1 MTEHLDVAI
10 VGAGISGISAAWHL
24 QDRCPTKRYAILE
37 SRNNLG
43 GTWDLFTYPGIRSD
57 SDMFTL
63 GFRFM
68 PWTSE
73 KAIADGPSI
82 MAYLKETAAEFG
94 IDKHI
99 RYRHKVVAADWSD
112 DDGKWILRV
121 DRDGENVEITCS
133 FLFVCSGYYNYD
145 EGYSPEFEGANDF
158 EGAIVHP
165 QHWPEDLDYQGKK
178 IVVIGSGATAVT
190 LIPAL
195 ANSGAG
201 HVTMLQRSP
210 SYIGSLPDV
219 DPFTVRMNKTLPA
232 KPAYVVNRWKS
243 ILFQFAQYRASRRFP
258 NYMRKALMT
267 MAQRRLPEGYDV
279 EKHFGPRYKP
289 WDERLCLAPNGDL
302 FRTIREGK
310 ADVVTDTID
319 RFTKTGIRLTSGE
332 ELAADIIIT
341 ATGLNLR
348 LFGGAAVLRNG
359 VPVDLTKEMTYKG
372 MMLSGLPNMAFTIG
386 YTNASWTLKADLV
399 SEFACRVLNHMDA
412 NGYDTVVAEHPGDSV
427 EERPLMDFTPGYVLR
442 ALDSLPKS
450 GSRVP
455 WRLKQNYL
463 LDLRL
468 IRHGK
473 VDDSAL
479 HFSKQTAAVNA
490 ATA

>member
-1 MTEHLDVAI
+1 MTEHVDVVI

-24 QDRCPTKRYAILE
+24 QDRCPSKSFLMLE
-37 SRNNLG
+37 RRENLG
-43 GTWDLFTYPGIRSD
+43 GTWDLFSYPGIRSD

-63 GFRFM
+63 GFRFK

-82 MAYLKETAAEFG
+82 LSYLKETVREYG

-99 RYRHKVVAADWSD
+99 RYGHRVVAAEWSSAD
-112 DDGKWILRV
+112 NQWTVRVEADGQTK
-121 DRDGENVEITCS
+121 DITCS
-133 FLFVCSGYYNYD
+133 FLFACSGYYNYD
-145 EGYSPEFEGANDF
+145 EGYSPEFPGADDF
-158 EGAIVHP
+158 TGTIVHP
-165 QHWPEDLDYQGKK
+165 QHWPEDLDYTGKR

-210 SYIGSLPDV
+210 TYIGSLPDV
-219 DPFTVRMNKTLPA
+219 DPFAVRMNKLLPA
-232 KPAYVVNRWKS
+232 KAAYVANRWKS
-243 ILFQFAQYRASRRFP
+243 IVFQAVQYRLARRFP
-258 NYMRKALMT
+258 NFMRKQLMT

-279 EKHFGPRYKP
+279 DKHFGPSYRV

-302 FRTIREGK
+302 FRAIRKGQAE
-310 ADVVTDTID
+310 VVTDTIE
-319 RFTKTGIRLTSGE
+319 RFTATGIKLASGQ
-332 ELAADIIIT
+332 ELRADIIVT
-341 ATGLNLR
+341 ATGLNLQ
-348 LFGGAAVLRNG
+348 LFGGAEIVKDGAPL
-359 VPVDLTKEMTYKG
+359 DLNTTMAYKG
-372 MMLSGLPNMAFTIG
+372 MMLSGVPNMAFTIG

-399 SEFACRVLNHMDA
+399 SEFVCRVLNYMDSQ
-412 NGYDTVVAEHPGDSV
+412 GYDRVAPSQPPADV

-442 ALDSLPKS
+442 ALDRLPKA
-450 GSRVP
+450 GSRAP

-468 IRHGK
+468 IRRGK
-473 VDDSAL
+473 VDDEAL
-479 HFSKQTAAVNA
+479 IFAKHRVAVGV
-490 ATA
+490 